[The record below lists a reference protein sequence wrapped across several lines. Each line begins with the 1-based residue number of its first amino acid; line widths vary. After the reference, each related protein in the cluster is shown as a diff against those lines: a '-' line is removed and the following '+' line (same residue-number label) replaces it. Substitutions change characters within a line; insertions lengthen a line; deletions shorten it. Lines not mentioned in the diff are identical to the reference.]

1 MKYAEDYTIDE
12 IMIVSMA
19 REIKDNDLI
28 FQGITTPL
36 AGAAIML
43 ARETHAKNASHLYFL
58 GINPI
63 IHDISQVMIKPEN
76 FLGKVYGL
84 LSINEFWNRQ
94 QRGGIDL
101 MFLRPAQID
110 RCGNANMTL
119 IGNRVKPTIRF
130 SGGVGTADMLVLANR
145 VVYYAPHHEKRVFVE
160 KIDYITGAGH
170 LEDGK
175 WRQELNIS
183 SQGPIKVISNLA
195 VMNFETENKQMKL
208 ESIHPGISIEEV
220 VKNTGFKVIIPD
232 KVPETEPPT
241 VTELKLIRE
250 KIDPNNFRKI
260 EMPKHK
266 EAMIEKLTQL
276 QKNLDK

>member
-12 IMIVSMA
+12 IMIVAMA

-43 ARETHAKNASHLYFL
+43 ARETHARNASHLYFL
-58 GINPI
+58 GVNPVM
-63 IHDISQVMIKPEN
+63 HDISQVMIKPEN

-84 LSINEFWNRQ
+84 LGINEFWNRQ

-110 RCGNANMTL
+110 KWGNANMTL
-119 IGNRVKPTIRF
+119 IGDKVKPTIRF
-130 SGGVGTADMLVLANR
+130 SGGVGTADMLVLAQR
-145 VVYYAPHHEKRVFVE
+145 IVYYAPHHEKKVFVK

-170 LEDGK
+170 LENGE
-175 WRQELNIS
+175 WRKKMNIR
-183 SQGPIKVISNLA
+183 SQGPTKVISNLA
-195 VMNFETENKQMKL
+195 IMNFETENKQMKL
-208 ESIHPGISIEEV
+208 ESVHPGISIEEV
-220 VKNTGFKVIIPD
+220 IENTGFELVIPD
-232 KVPETEPPT
+232 KVPETEPPIE
-241 VTELKLIRE
+241 TELKLIRE

-266 EAMIEKLTQL
+266 EAMIEKLTNL
-276 QKNLDK
+276 QKNLE

>member
-12 IMIVSMA
+12 IMIVAMA

-43 ARETHAKNASHLYFL
+43 ARETHARNASHLYFL
-58 GINPI
+58 GVNPVM
-63 IHDISQVMIKPEN
+63 HDISQVMIKPEN

-84 LSINEFWNRQ
+84 LGINEFWNRQ

-110 RCGNANMTL
+110 KWGNANMTL
-119 IGNRVKPTIRF
+119 IGDKVKPTIRF
-130 SGGVGTADMLVLANR
+130 SGGVGTADMLVLAQR
-145 VVYYAPHHEKRVFVE
+145 IVYYAPHHEKKVFVK

-170 LEDGK
+170 LENGV
-175 WRQELNIS
+175 WRKKMNIR
-183 SQGPIKVISNLA
+183 SQGPTKVISNLA
-195 VMNFETENKQMKL
+195 IMNFETENKQMKL
-208 ESIHPGISIEEV
+208 ESVHPGISIEEV
-220 VKNTGFKVIIPD
+220 IENTGFELVIPD
-232 KVPETEPPT
+232 KVPETEPPIE
-241 VTELKLIRE
+241 TELKLIRE

-266 EAMIEKLTQL
+266 EAMIEKLTNL
-276 QKNLDK
+276 QKNLE